1 MDTMKLERC
10 DCERDDP
17 RATAARASE
26 RARCSYQSAE
36 PRTRSE
42 PAREQP
48 APAIATLKDKF
59 SGGGCTR

>member
-1 MDTMKLERC
+1 MGGT
-10 DCERDDP
+10 
-17 RATAARASE
+17 RAS
-26 RARCSYQSAE
+26 APDAQSAE

-48 APAIATLKDKF
+48 EPAIATLKDKF